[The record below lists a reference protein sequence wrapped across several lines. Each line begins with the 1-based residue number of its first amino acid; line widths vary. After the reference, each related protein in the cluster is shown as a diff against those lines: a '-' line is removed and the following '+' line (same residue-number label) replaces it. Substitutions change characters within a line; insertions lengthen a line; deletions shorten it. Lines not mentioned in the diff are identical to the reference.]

1 MTNETTRLPSIDNI
15 TEILPKINKF
25 SVQNRKPMCIQC
37 TNEIYDALKNPKFS
51 LYLGRRSCPPS
62 FPIVLGI
69 KEELKLNPE
78 VKMKSGY
85 LKMIVKEKDISNE
98 KVQLLL
104 KTCYDTLLDITKDN
118 KKYVR
123 LEVKENVFNYY
134 STFCS

>member
-1 MTNETTRLPSIDNI
+1 MTKITFYKLKECFAGFEISGHAGNLPVGENPLCAAI
-15 TEILPKINKF
+15 
-25 SVQNRKPMCIQC
+25 SVASQM
-37 TNEIYDALKNPKFS
+37 T
-51 LYLGRRSCPPS
+51 
-62 FPIVLGI
+62 VLGI

-123 LEVKENVFNYY
+123 LEVKEDV
-134 STFCS
+134 